1 MAGITLDLAKQH
13 LDAWLE
19 AELAVSTGQSYQ
31 IGSRRLQRANL
42 SEISQ
47 QIAFWQRKVYELDG
61 NNRNKRVVRV
71 VPRDL

>member
-1 MAGITLDLAKQH
+1 MAGITLDRATEH
-13 LDAWLE
+13 LEAWLD

-42 SEISQ
+42 SEIRQ
-47 QIAFWQRKVYELDG
+47 QIAYWQRKIYELDG
-61 NNRNKRVVRV
+61 NNRNKRVVRI

>member
-1 MAGITLDLAKQH
+1 MAGITLDRAREH
-13 LDAWLE
+13 LEAWLD

-42 SEISQ
+42 SEIRQ
-47 QIAFWQRKVYELDG
+47 QIAYWQRKIYELDG
-61 NNRNKRVVRV
+61 NNRNKRVVRI